1 MTAKD
6 ILKNLKAIFEAPAA
20 PVVPPAPEVPAPV
33 GITHKLADGT
43 EVSIIQAGELPA
55 AGDAVT
61 VGGVPAPAGELAMED
76 GSTIVVGEG
85 GVITEVKPAEP
96 VTTDA
101 TQQQPAPVV
110 LTAEAVHSMYAKFA
124 TGTPEERIANLE
136 LMVKALMECNFGYQ
150 IRQGQENAAIQAYKD
165 SLATTQTAVAEQT
178 THLQAATQKIEKQD
192 EVIKGL
198 FELAEKLAETPTA
211 DPKTLTGN
219 KKEQFERTTAKEKK
233 IQGIAE
239 AITQMKKQ

>member
-20 PVVPPAPEVPAPV
+20 PVVPPEVPAPV

-76 GSTIVVGEG
+76 GSTIIVGEG
-85 GVITEVKPAEP
+85 GVIIEVKPAEP
-96 VTTDA
+96 VTTEIPVEQAVA
-101 TQQQPAPVV
+101 TPTVEERLAKIEEALAK
-110 LTAEAVHSMYAKFA
+110 LTAPAMP
-124 TGTPEERIANLE
+124 TG
-136 LMVKALMECNFGYQ
+136 
-150 IRQGQENAAIQAYKD
+150 
-165 SLATTQTAVAEQT
+165 LATEAQ
-178 THLQAATQKIEKQD
+178 LQAATQKIEKQD

>member
-6 ILKNLKAIFEAPAA
+6 ILQKVKAIFEAPAA

-96 VTTDA
+96 VTTEIPVEQAVA
-101 TQQQPAPVV
+101 TPTVEERLAKIEAALAK
-110 LTAEAVHSMYAKFA
+110 LTAPAMP
-124 TGTPEERIANLE
+124 TG
-136 LMVKALMECNFGYQ
+136 
-150 IRQGQENAAIQAYKD
+150 
-165 SLATTQTAVAEQT
+165 LATEAQ
-178 THLQAATQKIEKQD
+178 LQAATQKIEKQD